1 MNLQPVSHEIE
12 LSVPFHDLDPMQIV
26 WHGNYFKYFDQARF
40 ALFHQVGIDLY
51 QYFKE
56 THCLFPIVKTS
67 TKHIIPLR
75 YRDLFHCR
83 ATVAEAQAKIVIDF
97 EIRRLPG
104 GEVCTRARSEQ
115 VAVRHPEMEMEFQ
128 IPADVR
134 RALGCGP

>member
-1 MNLQPVSHEIE
+1 MSFHPVSHEIE
-12 LSVPFHDLDPMQIV
+12 LSVPFHHLDPMQIV

-40 ALFHQVGIDLY
+40 ALFDQVGIDLY

-56 THCLFPIVKTS
+56 ANCLFPIVKTA

-75 YRDLFHCR
+75 YRDQFVCR

-97 EIRRLPG
+97 EIRRIPN
-104 GEVCTRARSEQ
+104 GEVCTLARSEQ

>member
-1 MNLQPVSHEIE
+1 MSLPPISHEIE
-12 LSVPFHDLDPMQIV
+12 LVVPFHDLDPMQIV

-40 ALFHQVGIDLY
+40 ALFYQVGVDLY

-56 THCLFPIVKTS
+56 THCLFPIVKTA

-75 YRDLFHCR
+75 YRDQFGCR
-83 ATVAEAQAKIVIDF
+83 ATVAEARAKIVLDF
-97 EIRRLPG
+97 EIRRIPS